1 MKPVLP
7 QINSNQ
13 VETEIRALLATR
25 QKINAIKVYR
35 QVTGAGLKQAKE
47 AVEAIEAGGT
57 LDAGL
62 LTSHENKIY
71 SPMNESSTIGQAA
84 QLVKEGDKIAAI
96 RLLRNHYDVSLKVAK
111 DAADLLEKGQ
121 TVDMEWLKMRAN
133 QAASSI
139 R

>member
-1 MKPVLP
+1 MKPTLP

-13 VETEIRALLATR
+13 VEAEIRALLAAR

-62 LTSHENKIY
+62 FTSQENQI
-71 SPMNESSTIGQAA
+71 SFTSG
-84 QLVKEGDKIAAI
+84 
-96 RLLRNHYDVSLKVAK
+96 
-111 DAADLLEKGQ
+111 
-121 TVDMEWLKMRAN
+121 
-133 QAASSI
+133 
-139 R
+139 